1 MTKFAIVVIVGVLAL
16 AATSDIGVL
25 EWSVLFRKSVQA
37 LISLLLV
44 GTSLIV
50 LVSKNY
56 DSRDRI
62 WAYGTV
68 GLVIGFWLHIA

>member
-1 MTKFAIVVIVGVLAL
+1 
-16 AATSDIGVL
+16 
-25 EWSVLFRKSVQA
+25 
-37 LISLLLV
+37 LV

>member
-1 MTKFAIVVIVGVLAL
+1 MTKFAIIVIVGALAL

>member
-16 AATSDIGVL
+16 AATSDIGLL
-25 EWSVLFRKSVQA
+25 EWSISLRKSVQA
-37 LISLLLV
+37 LISLVLV

-68 GLVIGFWLHIA
+68 GAVIGFWLHIA